1 MCAVCCISSVKM
13 YFVVLDVVEPCIVTF
28 NIIEMC
34 SFPGIN
40 HSLVTGLDPSAQ
52 LLPLAEN
59 LPKSFASF
67 QPNQPTLFPF
77 YVCMY
82 VRTHACIYSLCG
94 FFFSVGLFYY

>member
-1 MCAVCCISSVKM
+1 MC
-13 YFVVLDVVEPCIVTF
+13 FVVLDVVEPCIVTF

-34 SFPGIN
+34 SFPRIN

-52 LLPLAEN
+52 LLTLAEN

-82 VRTHACIYSLCG
+82 VRMYVCMHAFILCG